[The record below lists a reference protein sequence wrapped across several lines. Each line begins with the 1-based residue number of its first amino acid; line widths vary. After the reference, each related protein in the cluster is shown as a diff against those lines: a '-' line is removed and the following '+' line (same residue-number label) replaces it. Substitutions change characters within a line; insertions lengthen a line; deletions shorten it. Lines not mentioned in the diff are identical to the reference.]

1 MLRPHAKT
9 QTGRLT
15 MKNINEL
22 LPTVNDFKRDISV
35 IKETGTDAEGR
46 AANVVNHLFNEL
58 MMIKTGWRAMFP
70 SINAKTEPD
79 KLKKAMA
86 KLKQQFLKGLIEN
99 DISTIAQLEIGLKR
113 ARADNQDFFPSV
125 GKFIDWCQPDLA
137 DMGLPTAFDAWRV
150 ISNIYSIHDVNWSK
164 VHLAVHEAGK
174 RCNFGDIKRGAV
186 SEKQFCAVY
195 KTVCDE
201 VFKGATFELPG
212 YGNYETKNRL
222 TVDAKK
228 EKRTKTEQNKSAA
241 AKAMQGMGF

>member
-1 MLRPHAKT
+1 
-9 QTGRLT
+9 

-22 LPTVNDFKRDISV
+22 LPTTADFKHDISV
-35 IKETGTDAEGR
+35 VKETDTEIEER

-125 GKFIDWCQPDLA
+125 GKFVDWCQPDLSA
-137 DMGLPTAFDAWRV
+137 MGLPTAFDAWRI
-150 ISNIYSIHDVNWSK
+150 ISNVYSIHDVNWSK

-174 RCNFGDIKRGAV
+174 RCSFGDIKRGAV

-201 VFKGATFELPG
+201 VFKGTTFELPG

-228 EKRTKTEQNKSAA
+228 EKRTKTESNKSAA
-241 AKAMQGMGF
+241 AKAREGFQW